1 MRWQRLGLC
10 GPPLFRGHI
19 RPGPLAAAAGRDSL
33 YTAWR
38 YARALQME
46 YADKLRPAVAKYAAD
61 LVVVMRVYFEKP
73 RTNVG
78 WKVRG

>member
-1 MRWQRLGLC
+1 
-10 GPPLFRGHI
+10 
-19 RPGPLAAAAGRDSL
+19 
-33 YTAWR
+33 
-38 YARALQME
+38 ME

>member
-1 MRWQRLGLC
+1 MATPRLVPASHYSVAISG
-10 GPPLFRGHI
+10 RDS
-19 RPGPLAAAAGRDSL
+19 LAAAAGRDSL
-33 YTAWR
+33 YVAWR